1 MRLKKLRAIKP
12 ALAAALAVA
21 IATAA
26 PITAAV
32 ANETPTAAPCEW
44 EGYDLTGTTEDELC
58 DDRQTVAAEVAATAS
73 NLSFALSTT
82 HNEDGT
88 DTVLVNG
95 TAVAVVNQGE
105 PAEVIATYN
114 RINADFM
121 NPAPEAPAEPVE
133 AVEEVEA
140 TPVAPVENEAP
151 APVTPVQP
159 LAAVPVEEY
168 VPAPDTI
175 CVSDF
180 EEDSVDC
187 NPFEYRDFAPAVIP
201 SDADPL
207 PANVSA
213 PSISIGGFSHDWGYA
228 APQGHRSDSP
238 ILIDPTNPTKASREY
253 AVDFSFFNTFPQ
265 GGNVNPEFR
274 VIGFYGETLNP
285 AAYGLTGQSYVN
297 PYEGRGGTS
306 THLPEYTTFAVDA
319 DLSDS
324 DFTSTMKNITTKF
337 TLNPTGTVS
346 TDNVLNAVMY
356 EARIFAVVEVTIGD
370 AVYHYKVANGFGDY
384 SPFLADLAHFSDV
397 VCEEGTV
404 CNGGEVWGLD
414 LSNQHTTVAPR
425 GPEIPIDGGTGEGNS
440 AWASTT
446 CSIVNTR
453 VVDGQLVSDVQFT
466 SVLDIPAEFRDGTAY
481 EFEAYA
487 HDGDDWGQMF
497 SINMFNPEVSP
508 LAYMWTVFNTAQT
521 WSFNGNVVST
531 TPVNFDSRT
540 FVVSDDFTT
549 ITATSPV
556 VSFPA
561 PYNGET
567 TANLDFT
574 FNPYVDPATASCA
587 TPLASVEPP
596 VVVPPVVVPPV
607 VEPPV
612 VEPPTEVTPPAKDTP
627 VKDEPLAKTG
637 LDSRFISLLLLGGG
651 GALLFGG
658 SITLLGLRRRVS

>member
-1 MRLKKLRAIKP
+1 MRLKKLRAAKP
-12 ALAAALAVA
+12 ALAAALAVV

-32 ANETPTAAPCEW
+32 ANENPTAAPCEW

-82 HNEDGT
+82 HNDDGT

-95 TAVAVVNQGE
+95 VAVAIVNQGE

-121 NPAPEAPAEPVE
+121 NPAPEALAEPVE
-133 AVEEVEA
+133 AAEEVEA
-140 TPVAPVENEAP
+140 TPVAPTPVDEAAP
-151 APVTPVQP
+151 APVSPTQP
-159 LAAVPVEEY
+159 LAVVPAEEY

-180 EEDSVDC
+180 EVDSVDC

-201 SDADPL
+201 SDAEPL

-213 PSISIGGFSHDWGYA
+213 PHITIGGFSHDWGYA
-228 APQGHRSDSP
+228 ASQGHRSDSP

-274 VIGFYGETLNP
+274 VIGFYGETMNP
-285 AAYGLTGQSYVN
+285 AAYALTGQSYVN

-324 DFTSTMKNITTKF
+324 DFTSTMKNITAKF

-356 EARIFAVVEVTIGD
+356 EARIFAIVEVTIGD
-370 AVYHYKVANGFGDY
+370 DVYHYKVANGFGDY

-404 CNGGEVWGLD
+404 CNDGEVWGLD

-425 GPEIPIDGGTGEGNS
+425 GPEVPIDGGTGEGNS
-440 AWASTT
+440 AWPATT

-466 SVLDIPAEFRDGTAY
+466 SVLDIPAEYANAADF

-487 HDGDDWGQMF
+487 HDGGDWGQMF
-497 SINMFNPEVSP
+497 SINMFNPEVTP
-508 LAYMWTVFNTAQT
+508 LAYMWTVFNTALT
-521 WSFNGNVVST
+521 WSFNGNVVSD
-531 TPVNFDSRT
+531 TPVNFDART
-540 FVVSDDFTT
+540 YVVSDDFKT

-556 VSFPA
+556 VSFTT
-561 PYNGET
+561 PYNGEA
-567 TANLDFT
+567 TANLGFT
-574 FNPYVDPATASCA
+574 FNPYLDPANASCS

-596 VVVPPVVVPPV
+596 VVVPPVVD
-607 VEPPV
+607 
-612 VEPPTEVTPPAKDTP
+612 PPTEVAPPAKDTP

-637 LDSRFISLLLLGGG
+637 LDLNFALLLALGAGGVIVGGG
-651 GALLFGG
+651 SLILL
-658 SITLLGLRRRVS
+658 SRRAS